1 MAIFSPLF
9 SLLGEWVPQ
18 LSLSFRHPNVA
29 TGSTHPIHI
38 RLTGTSDTSRIHNLH
53 GDTQNLTTLPEACP
67 AISHIRHHIPSNR
80 SGEARFCRV
89 VGSCPSIPYSHFSPS
104 PSITMDGIFLFFSCD
119 SYKLHVGN
127 TTGLRNLA
135 VCRRQVRGLKRR
147 DTRHLWTLHVYC
159 PALGLPPAGE
169 AE

>member
-67 AISHIRHHIPSNR
+67 AILHIRHPIPSNR
-80 SGEARFCRV
+80 SGEARVCRV
-89 VGSCPSIPYSHFSPS
+89 VGSCPSIPYSHFAPPPPS
-104 PSITMDGIFLFFSCD
+104 LWTVFFYSFFMRFLQIACWEHDGITKSGCMQE
-119 SYKLHVGN
+119 
-127 TTGLRNLA
+127 TGTGAETQGHAAYLDFTCLLPSA
-135 VCRRQVRGLKRR
+135 WPAACR
-147 DTRHLWTLHVYC
+147 
-159 PALGLPPAGE
+159 
-169 AE
+169 